1 MYEVGQ
7 IVRIVE
13 ENPDGNSRIHI
24 GDVGVIKD
32 VYDPINEDFAVA
44 VEFDHNIN
52 GWDCDGI
59 CEYGYGWNLRYGEFE
74 LCEDDEDIELSE
86 TDIKEFLSF

>member
-44 VEFDHNIN
+44 VEFEHEIN
-52 GWDCDGI
+52 GWDCNGK
-59 CEYGYGWNLRYGEFE
+59 CEYGYGWKLRYEEFE
-74 LCEDDEDIELSE
+74 LCEDNEDIELSE